1 MNSPSHVSSLQSE
14 SSMLFPSQVQPPFEG
29 GGSSHVLLLVL
40 IPDPHVTL
48 QVLYAPHD
56 VHTPLTVIERNS
68 KKHSEYISCFMRC
81 N

>member
-1 MNSPSHVSSLQSE
+1 MPS
-14 SSMLFPSQVQPPFEG
+14 PSQVQPPFEG
-29 GGSSHVLLLVL
+29 GGSEHVLLLVL

-56 VHTPLTVIERNS
+56 VHTPLTGIERNS